1 MTTSRYQ
8 CLRESAQLRRWWR
21 VCERKTNCLR
31 ITRAG
36 HIFNTCLVAALE
48 PIHICDA
55 LMHCV
60 LSHRSSQASQVHA
73 LKKTPHRPHVSALR
87 SRVQLRAAPLFL
99 EALEE
104 SRDCHTL
111 PRACASAVPPPSC
124 TLTPCP
130 LTRGAAKHTAPSPR
144 AANTGRAGPLEAA
157 PRSAAASL
165 LARRYDVQCE
175 AVRWGQG
182 EGGAHR
188 RRALPSSC
196 MQDAAAH
203 AECSAN
209 SSRVQSHAVKPRG
222 ASRGAVHARS
232 PARPCREGR

>member
-31 ITRAG
+31 TTRAG
-36 HIFNTCLVAALE
+36 LIFNICLVAALE

-87 SRVQLRAAPLFL
+87 SRVLLRAAPLFL

-111 PRACASAVPPPSC
+111 PAVPPPSC

-130 LTRGAAKHTAPSPR
+130 LTRGAAKHTAPSPH
-144 AANTGRAGPLEAA
+144 AANTGQAGGGGPAA
-157 PRSAAASL
+157 QAQSESIGSSPEE
-165 LARRYDVQCE
+165 RYDVQCE
-175 AVRWGQG
+175 AVRWGRG
-182 EGGAHR
+182 KGGAHR

-196 MQDAAAH
+196 MQGAAAH
-203 AECSAN
+203 GECSAN